1 MRNKLLVFT
10 LILLSLVIFSQY
22 QKPIAS
28 ILDLD
33 PPSIYNI
40 GPGGITFFYNYEKTR
55 RSVQIIYSLDELKYF
70 DSRNNVLLILGPD
83 KDVGDID
90 TLFSWIEKGGVA
102 VVGDELNHSKQILDY
117 IGIEQGNVIPGVG
130 EAWCI
135 IGNKAIEIVI
145 DVAKALQSSNSRSNV
160 LCLYGSMPVAYNV
173 SYGNGYIIV
182 IGDSSIVINEIL
194 AKPSISVNNS
204 LFMDYIIGGKGLI
217 IYEGGRVYR
226 PVEAQ
231 VIAQAMSFIVDGLSD
246 ALQWLLFRQGVL
258 SLLGFFTGL
267 AILSM
272 LYLTIRFGIVS
283 SPRKYLSS
291 AVQIDRKFIEN
302 IRRQIL
308 AGVDKWQSTRR

>member
-40 GPGGITFFYNYEKTR
+40 GPGGITIFYNYEKTR

-70 DSRNNVLLILGPD
+70 DSRNNALLILGPD
-83 KDVGDID
+83 KDVDD
-90 TLFSWIEKGGVA
+90 VDNLFSWIEKGGVA
-102 VVGDELNHSKQILDY
+102 VVGDELNHSKKLLDY
-117 IGIEQGNVIPGVG
+117 IGIEQGNVILGVG
-130 EAWCI
+130 EARCI
-135 IGNKAIEIVI
+135 IDNTTIEIVI
-145 DVAKALQSSNSRSNV
+145 DVARALRSSNSRSSI
-160 LCLYGSMPVAYNV
+160 LCLYDSMPIAYNV

-204 LFMDYIIGGKGLI
+204 LFMDYIIGGRGLI

-231 VIAQAMSFIVDGLSD
+231 VIAQAISFIVDGLSN

-267 AILSM
+267 AALSM

-291 AVQIDRKFIEN
+291 SVQTDRKFIEN

-308 AGVDKWQSTRR
+308 AGVDKWQSIRR